1 MAGLLTRRFFK
12 RALIA
17 IALAGLIVGGL
28 AWLADRG
35 ALAGAIWAAGTIP
48 VVIGLAIS
56 MGRDLLAGRM
66 GVDAVALVSMSAALV
81 LGETLAGAV
90 VAVMYAGGNLLEDFA
105 ITRAERDLKSLADR
119 APRIAHRRLGGAIED
134 VPIEQ
139 VTVGDTVL
147 VRAGEVV
154 PVDGM
159 ILGESATLDEAA
171 LTGEPIPVT
180 HGKGEQV
187 YSGTINAGEASN

>member
-1 MAGLLTRRFFK
+1 MAGLLTRHLFK

-17 IALAGLIVGGL
+17 IALAGLILGGL

-35 ALAGAIWAAGTIP
+35 ALTGAIWAARTIP

-56 MGRDLLAGRM
+56 IGQDLFAGRL

-81 LGETLAGAV
+81 LGETLAGV
-90 VAVMYAGGNLLEDFA
+90 IVAVMYAGGNLLEDFA
-105 ITRAERDLKSLADR
+105 IARAERDLKSLVDR
-119 APRIAHRRLGGAIED
+119 APRIAHRRLGGVIED
-134 VPIEQ
+134 TPVEQ

-147 VRAGEVV
+147 VLAGEIV

-159 ILGESATLDEAA
+159 ILSESATLDEAA

>member
-1 MAGLLTRRFFK
+1 MAGLLTGRLFK

-17 IALAGLIVGGL
+17 IALAGLILGCL

-35 ALAGAIWAAGTIP
+35 ALSSAIWAAGTIP

-56 MGRDLLAGRM
+56 MGRDLLADGW
-66 GVDAVALVSMSAALV
+66 AWTPVSMSAALV

-105 ITRAERDLKSLADR
+105 IARAERDLKSLVDR

-134 VPIEQ
+134 IPIEQ
-139 VTVGDTVL
+139 ITVGDAVL

-159 ILGESATLDEAA
+159 ILG
-171 LTGEPIPVT
+171 
-180 HGKGEQV
+180 
-187 YSGTINAGEASN
+187 